1 MSWDFR
7 ELATSSADHASY
19 SLAGEIIILYVAELK
34 PVLVNAIQR
43 QKNVDIDLSAV
54 TEMDGAGAQLLLFAK
69 REAQRQGCDLVFS
82 RHSGPVLDLMDLFNL
97 GQDFG
102 DPVLITTAGDR

>member
-7 ELATSSADHASY
+7 ELDTGTDQQANYALS
-19 SLAGEIIILYVAELK
+19 GEIIILHVAELK
-34 PVLVNAIQR
+34 LVLVNAITQHT
-43 QKNVDIDLSAV
+43 QIDIDLSAV
-54 TEMDGAGAQLLLFAK
+54 TEMDGAGVQLLLFAK
-69 REAQRQGCDLVFS
+69 KEAQRHDCDLVFS

-102 DPVLITTAGDR
+102 DPVLITTGGGS